1 MPQIGDIAPGAE
13 PVDHASGLLLNL
25 GYRREKLYR
34 IVIALQCNAISRH
47 FPGIFRTHG
56 PVQAKGVCPA
66 FECHSFECVPRSF
79 CKENDG
85 YIFLDGRYNF
95 NNCRKRPFVE
105 IFRTESAGPGVKYLD
120 RLRTGFNLCMKVLN
134 GCICKFTKQMAC
146 CLRVLIEKGF
156 CLVEGFGSLSL
167 YHIAKDG
174 PWSPGKSD

>member
-1 MPQIGDIAPGAE
+1 MSQIGDIAPGAE

-85 YIFLDGRYNF
+85 YIFLDRSEEHTSELQSRGHLV
-95 NNCRKRPFVE
+95 CRLLLEKKK
-105 IFRTESAGPGVKYLD
+105 KYHY
-120 RLRTGFNLCMKVLN
+120 C
-134 GCICKFTKQMAC
+134 
-146 CLRVLIEKGF
+146 
-156 CLVEGFGSLSL
+156 
-167 YHIAKDG
+167 
-174 PWSPGKSD
+174 